1 MKTLNFLTTINA
13 VYNNADAAAYENGL
27 NIFYNLLV
35 YTNESGDILIKYNEI
50 IISKG
55 EDANAEKGEIILN
68 NIGLLEF
75 EFICDNLK
83 NNEKLIKELI
93 FSKFLDIKGDEL
105 NFMFVC

>member
-1 MKTLNFLTTINA
+1 MKTLDFLTTINA

-55 EDANAEKGEIILN
+55 EDINTEKGEITLN
-68 NIGLLEF
+68 NIGLIEF

-83 NNEKLIKELI
+83 KLTDEISRKYQKEGNIK
-93 FSKFLDIKGDEL
+93 KNKKKL
-105 NFMFVC
+105 NMS